1 MSGELD
7 YIAEG
12 LSERLK
18 LRRRMLAHL
27 GLQIDETVAGRL
39 EQDVRET
46 IMACGQCPQPEIC
59 RGWMDGDNRGMPMF
73 CRARSAFLRI
83 RAANRDHAPAG

>member
-1 MSGELD
+1 MSGKLA

-12 LSERLK
+12 LSRRLE

-27 GLQIDETVAGRL
+27 GLTIEEAMTDRIGEDLRETV
-39 EQDVRET
+39 
-46 IMACGQCPQPEIC
+46 MACGQCPQPGLC
-59 RGWMDGDNRGMPMF
+59 RGWLDGNNRGMPMF

-83 RAANRDHAPAG
+83 AAANRDHAPH